1 MIKNEKSKIEKTFGI
16 PQCQQILK
24 FNGEILDDNKILDYY
39 GIEPDDIIVL
49 AIRPENLN
57 EISKL
62 KRN

>member
-1 MIKNEKSKIEKTFGI
+1 MIKNEKSNIEKSFGI

-24 FNGEILDDNKILDYY
+24 FNGENLENNKILVYY